1 VDSRGTEQNLI
12 EFAVAEA
19 ALPGELESGDLH
31 LVAPHPR
38 GVLVAAIDGLGHG
51 GEAAEAARAAR
62 DALAQDPSAGL
73 TELFMRAHT
82 RLARSRGVVMSLASF
97 EPGGNLTWLGVGNVE
112 GTLLRAVDGRVRRTD
127 SIMLRGGVVGYQ
139 LPNLRPST
147 TAVESGDILIL
158 ATDGIGGGYIGTL
171 DPAAGPSSLAD
182 RILAGFSKGGDD
194 ALVLVARYVG

>member
-1 VDSRGTEQNLI
+1 MDSRGAEQDLI

-19 ALPGELESGDLH
+19 ALLGEPESGDVH

-62 DALAQDPSAGL
+62 AVLANDPGA
-73 TELFMRAHT
+73 ELSDLFNRAHR

-97 EPGGNLTWLGVGNVE
+97 EHGGKLTWLGVGNVE
-112 GTLLRAVDGRVRRTD
+112 GTLVRAEEGTVRRTD

-139 LPNLRPST
+139 LPTLRPST
-147 TAVESGDILIL
+147 TVIEPGDILIL
-158 ATDGIGGGYIGTL
+158 ATDGIGGGYIGEL
-171 DPAAGPSSLAD
+171 DPAAAASVLAD
-182 RILAGFSKGGDD
+182 RILGGFGRGGDD

>member
-1 VDSRGTEQNLI
+1 VDLEHSLI

-19 ALPGELESGDLH
+19 ALPGEPESGDLH

-51 GEAAEAARAAR
+51 GEAAAAARAAR
-62 DALAQDPSAGL
+62 TVLAEDPGTDLAD
-73 TELFMRAHT
+73 LFVRAHG

-97 EPGGNLTWLGVGNVE
+97 ERGGKLTWLGVGNVE
-112 GTLLRAVDGRVRRTD
+112 GTLVRADEGEVRRAD

-139 LPNLRPST
+139 LPQLRPST
-147 TAVESGDILIL
+147 RAVEPGDMLIL
-158 ATDGIGGGYIGTL
+158 ATDGIGGGYIEKV
-171 DPAAGPSSLAD
+171 DPAATPSTLAGG
-182 RILAGFSKGGDD
+182 ILAGFGKGADD